1 MDLNLTLNAE
11 FIQIGDLNQ
20 LVFNQRYQIIRQLR
34 IHMSFNSKKIF
45 ELMFMLP
52 NVLKLQ

>member
-1 MDLNLTLNAE
+1 MDLNLSLNPE

-20 LVFNQRYQIIRQLR
+20 LVFNQRYQIITQLR
-34 IHMSFNSKKIF
+34 IRMSFNSKKIF
-45 ELMFMLP
+45 ELMVMLP